1 MSTRSRANGSR
12 SAVDA
17 IHGATATAKSLLSEI
32 SQRWPGQ
39 AGAWARDPEITAAW
53 GRGILEA
60 RATGDQVKSALTRVS
75 TRPYPPDLGVV
86 LAEISQMKQRTAR
99 SSMLCVLKALSN
111 GDLSSCSPQE
121 LYALKNY
128 PGGSWALRT
137 EHASE
142 KQDERWASLLDE
154 AARLPA
160 DLLPDVPAK
169 PAGLLT
175 RKRTQ
180 DEIERGAARLAEM
193 KAMLAKAPH

>member
-1 MSTRSRANGSR
+1 MSGSR

-17 IHGATATAKSLLSEI
+17 IQGATATAQSLLAEI
-32 SQRWPGQ
+32 SLRWPGQ
-39 AGAWARDPEITAAW
+39 AGAWAGDQEVTAAW

-60 RATGDQVKSALTRVS
+60 RATGDQVKAALTKVS
-75 TRPYPPDLGVV
+75 ARPYPPDLGVL
-86 LAEISQMKQRTAR
+86 LAEISQVKQRTAR
-99 SSMLCVLKALSN
+99 SSMLGVLKALSD
-111 GDLSSCSPQE
+111 GDLSPCSPQE

-142 KQDERWASLLDE
+142 KLDERWASLLEE

-175 RKRTQ
+175 SKRTQ
-180 DEIERGAARLAEM
+180 EEIERGSARLAEM

>member
-17 IHGATATAKSLLSEI
+17 IQGATATAKSLLAEI
-32 SQRWPGQ
+32 SLRWPGQ

-60 RATGDQVKSALTRVS
+60 RATGDQVKAALTKVS

-86 LAEISQMKQRTAR
+86 LAEISQMKQRAAR
-99 SSMLCVLKALSN
+99 SSMLRVLKALSD

-121 LYALKNY
+121 LYAIRNY

-142 KQDERWASLLDE
+142 KQEMCWASLLDE
-154 AARLPA
+154 ATRLPA
-160 DLLPDVPAK
+160 DQLPAVPEK

-180 DEIERGAARLAEM
+180 EEVERGSARLAEM
-193 KAMLAKAPH
+193 KAMLARTPH